1 MEKLFNFILL
11 VRKSK
16 ERKKKKKERIEIVVK
31 VKEHAQYAKTY
42 IYIDSLDLRRWLQSF
57 PFFIVDL

>member
-42 IYIDSLDLRRWLQSF
+42 IYIDSLDLRR
-57 PFFIVDL
+57 